1 MLWLNMGSFLG
12 LVIAATVVI
21 GSINCYLPVN
31 YNPGEETKKPTP
43 LVSWSAWPFDFS
55 TRFFGFKIKVER
67 GPFKFDLWR
76 LVPPGL
82 RLMYGHPTYSEWDP
96 RGYRSFRKLIPT
108 KDLVSNLYEFHRF
121 GTFKRKVKMDDFSL
135 KELLD
140 TNRLYWKVLSVKSF

>member
-1 MLWLNMGSFLG
+1 MGSFLG

-43 LVSWSAWPFDFS
+43 L
-55 TRFFGFKIKVER
+55 IKVER

-140 TNRLYWKVLSVKSF
+140 TNRLY